1 MKIVRSRYAGACYGV
16 ERALML
22 VNEAVC
28 ETVGAGDASG
38 TSVGVSRDRSADTDT
53 GAIATRTATLASVYT
68 LGPLI
73 HNPQVVSELRERGV
87 EQADAVEQVEAGTLV
102 IRSHGVAPAVIERAR
117 IKGLRV
123 VDATCPHV
131 SKAHEAARQLR
142 EQGYL
147 VVVVGE
153 LGHPEVEGIRAYAGD
168 GAIVVQEP
176 SDLPEDLV
184 SDRIGIV
191 VQTTQAADALEAI
204 VDALQRRGITP
215 VVRNTICFATR
226 QRQGAAIELAGMVD
240 VMVVVGG
247 RNSGNTTRLA
257 QLCQAVCPR
266 THHVENAAELVS
278 DWFRDADAVGITAGA
293 STPENQII
301 AVEQALYTFDDSA
314 RWHNSASSISP
325 DPDVSRT
332 RDNSPDRTRQQRKRQ
347 ES

>member
-16 ERALML
+16 ERALAL
-22 VNEAVC
+22 VNEAAGKN
-28 ETVGAGDASG
+28 ETNAAP
-38 TSVGVSRDRSADTDT
+38 T
-53 GAIATRTATLASVYT
+53 SVYT

-87 EQADAVEQVEAGTLV
+87 EQVDTVEQVEAGTLV
-102 IRSHGVAPAVIERAR
+102 IRSHGVAPAVIEQAR
-117 IKGLRV
+117 LKELRV

-131 SKAHEAARQLR
+131 FKAHEAARQLR

-168 GAIVVQEP
+168 GSVVVQEP

-204 VDALQRRGITP
+204 VDTLQKRGITP
-215 VVRNTICFATR
+215 AIRNTICFATR
-226 QRQGAAIELAGMVD
+226 QRQGAATELARTVD

-247 RNSGNTTRLA
+247 RNSSNTTRLA

-266 THHVENAAELVS
+266 THHIENSAELVS
-278 DWFRDADAVGITAGA
+278 DWFWDAHVVGITAGA

-301 AVEQALYTFDDSA
+301 AVEQALGAFGEFDQCLPIQ
-314 RWHNSASSISP
+314 H
-325 DPDVSRT
+325 
-332 RDNSPDRTRQQRKRQ
+332 QRK
-347 ES
+347 E